1 LARSRRAFSLVISCE
16 GRRAAMTMFSGLDVV
31 FKRTAICVVNG
42 QAEIVWR
49 GITDSHPEALSW
61 ALASE
66 L

>member
-1 LARSRRAFSLVISCE
+1 
-16 GRRAAMTMFSGLDVV
+16 MTMFSGLDVV